1 MILAGELE
9 GLAAEYRATWSG
21 LCRGKARTAYIKD
34 AEDRVVL
41 RSDFVRWLERRAA
54 KNKEGGTMILQQ
66 IEERAGLDVPG
77 ETTWVLVFR
86 GSDHGKTVER
96 LVAEVVVEL
105 GSRDYTPGP
114 GVQLAGVPGIA
125 IRLAAFRHNASCVR
139 RLGTL
144 KTKFQK
150 AMKDDLG
157 VEWPVAY
164 RYDRKRDEFYF
175 GAQFVAWLRK
185 EYLEK
190 EPVRVPHN

>member
-1 MILAGELE
+1 MIL
-9 GLAAEYRATWSG
+9 
-21 LCRGKARTAYIKD
+21 K
-34 AEDRVVL
+34 
-41 RSDFVRWLERRAA
+41 
-54 KNKEGGTMILQQ
+54 Q
-66 IEERAGLDVPG
+66 IEERAGLDAPG

-86 GSDHGKTVER
+86 GSDHGKTVEQ
-96 LVAEVVVEL
+96 LVAEVVVAL
-105 GSRDYTPGP
+105 GSRNYQPRP

-125 IRLAAFRHNASCVR
+125 IRFAAFRHNASCVR

-144 KTKFQK
+144 KAKFQK

-164 RYDRKRDEFYF
+164 RYDRKRDEYHF

-190 EPVRVPHN
+190 EPVDVSNN